1 MFVPLGTK
9 DMPIEL
15 DKLAE
20 KQTIFVQIDNGDK
33 VTLSDLW
40 RTSDV
45 PAKVCQEGRKA
56 LMSDPNTTLGHW
68 MMKVIRP
75 TLQDADFLRP
85 TTKKDKPFTYAD
97 LISIGKDSV
106 VVKKFN
112 QGAKVSY
119 SLEFAQLDSYE
130 DFIAEF

>member
-1 MFVPLGTK
+1 
-9 DMPIEL
+9 
-15 DKLAE
+15 
-20 KQTIFVQIDNGDK
+20 
-33 VTLSDLW
+33 
-40 RTSDV
+40 
-45 PAKVCQEGRKA
+45 
-56 LMSDPNTTLGHW
+56 
-68 MMKVIRP
+68 MKVIRP

-85 TTKKDKPFTYAD
+85 ATKKDKPFTYAD
-97 LISIGKDSV
+97 LISICKDSV